1 MSDRPG
7 GAIGWSPLSSAFAL
21 TGAISSQAFLL
32 TAVLYYFG
40 WVYTHAWYAYYGVEV
55 GMLGYSVTDYTLRS
69 INTAFWP
76 VVAGLL
82 IALILQYLRHL
93 PAIIAIGT
101 RRPRRVLR
109 WWVGG
114 ATVWGAGLVAVV
126 AVSAVFRSLVGPV
139 LNFWLPYLLM
149 AGALLLVHAAL
160 LRSKYA
166 ALIGRA
172 RRRRTRTRPP
182 QILLST
188 LIALAVVGLVWGI
201 GTYAD
206 RQGATDARNLA
217 EYAFTG
223 RPSVLVLS
231 TDRLGLEGTGTQV
244 GEISVPGERYHYVYS
259 GLRLLTRTSDAYI
272 LIPQQWKRF
281 RDRVFVIPRIDGIRI
296 DLATSR

>member
-1 MSDRPG
+1 MNDRPG
-7 GAIGWSPLSSAFAL
+7 GAVGWSPLSSALAL

-82 IALILQYLRHL
+82 VALIVQYTRHL
-93 PAIIAIGT
+93 PAIIAIAT

-109 WWVGG
+109 WWVGS
-114 ATVWGAGLVAVV
+114 ATVCGAGLVAAV
-126 AVSAVFRSLVGPV
+126 AISAVFRSLVGPA
-139 LNFWLPYLLM
+139 LNFWLPYLLI
-149 AGALLLVHAAL
+149 AGALLLVHSAL
-160 LRSKYA
+160 LRTKYA
-166 ALIGRA
+166 ALIGGA

-182 QILLST
+182 QIMLST

-201 GTYAD
+201 GSYAD
-206 RQGATDARNLA
+206 RQGTTDARDLA
-217 EYAFTG
+217 EYAFAG

-244 GEISVPGERYHYVYS
+244 GEISVPGERYRYVYS

-272 LIPQQWKRF
+272 LIPQQWKQF
-281 RDRVFVIPRIDGIRI
+281 RDRVFVVPRTDGIRI
-296 DLATSR
+296 DLAPSR